1 MRIPTHPRRAA
12 ATPDHVGVHIPD
24 GGGAEAAV
32 ASYARMAGWSG
43 LVFAGLLVASLV
55 LVGRMPG
62 LADSDAEYGAFYSGG
77 GGDVLSIVG
86 LYLVP
91 FAGIAC
97 LWHMLATRTLLQVR
111 RPSSWAEV
119 PHWLHLAACVLFICM
134 LFAGSA
140 AAGAVAFLSQ
150 FSDAP
155 LPGPDVARGLSAVG
169 YTLVFVFGVRAAGM
183 YIITTTGLARSAGV
197 LPGAVVVVSYL
208 VAAFLLL
215 SATSHPAILLVFP
228 AWVLLI
234 SIVLLVRRPT
244 GATP

>member
-1 MRIPTHPRRAA
+1 MRIPTHPRHAA
-12 ATPDHVGVHIPD
+12 LTPDPVGVHPAD
-24 GGGAEAAV
+24 GGHADAAV
-32 ASYARMAGWSG
+32 ASYARVAGWSG
-43 LVFAGLLVASLV
+43 LVFAGLLIASLV
-55 LVGRMPG
+55 MISRMPR
-62 LADSDAEYGAFYSGG
+62 LTDSDAEYSAFYSDG

-111 RPSSWAEV
+111 RPSSWAEL
-119 PHWLHLAACVLFICM
+119 PHWLHLAACVIFICM
-134 LFAGSA
+134 LYAGSA
-140 AAGAVAFLSQ
+140 AAGAVAFVSQ

-155 LPGPDVARGLSAVG
+155 IPGPDVARGLSAVG

-197 LPGAVVVVSYL
+197 LPGAVVVLSYL
-208 VAAFLLL
+208 VAVFLLL

-228 AWVLLI
+228 AWVLLV

-244 GATP
+244 GATS

>member
-1 MRIPTHPRRAA
+1 
-12 ATPDHVGVHIPD
+12 
-24 GGGAEAAV
+24 V
-32 ASYARMAGWSG
+32 ASHARMAGWSG
-43 LVFAGLLVASLV
+43 LVFAGLLIASLV
-55 LVGRMPG
+55 LVNRMPG
-62 LADSDAEYGAFYSGG
+62 LADPDADYTAFYSDGG
-77 GGDVLSIVG
+77 GNALSVVG

-91 FAGIAC
+91 FAGIAA
-97 LWHMLATRTLLQVR
+97 LWHMIATRTLLQVR

-119 PHWLHLAACVLFICM
+119 PYWLHLAACVIFICM

-169 YTLVFVFGVRAAGM
+169 YTLVFVFAVRAAGM
-183 YIITTTGLARSAGV
+183 YIITTTGLARAAGV
-197 LPGAVVVVSYL
+197 LPGPVVVVSYL

-244 GATP
+244 GATS

>member
-12 ATPDHVGVHIPD
+12 VTSDHVGVHLA
-24 GGGAEAAV
+24 GGGHADAAV
-32 ASYARMAGWSG
+32 ASSARMAGWSG

-55 LVGRMPG
+55 LVSRMPG
-62 LADSDAEYGAFYSGG
+62 LADPDTEYSAFYSDG
-77 GGDVLSIVG
+77 GGDALSIVG

-97 LWHMLATRTLLQVR
+97 LWHMLATRTLLQVQ
-111 RPSSWAEV
+111 RPSSWTEV

-140 AAGAVAFLSQ
+140 AAGAVAFLTR

-197 LPGAVVVVSYL
+197 LPGAVVVLSYL
-208 VAAFLLL
+208 VAVFLLL

-228 AWVLLI
+228 AWVLVI
-234 SIVLLVRRPT
+234 STVLLVRRPT
-244 GATP
+244 GAIP

>member
-1 MRIPTHPRRAA
+1 MRIPTHPRRAEV
-12 ATPDHVGVHIPD
+12 TPDPVGVHPTD
-24 GGGAEAAV
+24 GGHAAASV

-62 LADSDAEYGAFYSGG
+62 LADPDAEYAAFYSDG
-77 GGDVLSIVG
+77 GGDALSIAG

-111 RPSSWAEV
+111 RPSSWGEV
-119 PHWLHLAACVLFICM
+119 PHWLHLAACVIFVCM